1 MSASSPVVLERAMSL
16 ACDPR
21 ATDKERRTAV
31 QVAYDLGKADGRLE
45 GVKEMGEKLFSAAP
59 AVSA

>member
-1 MSASSPVVLERAMSL
+1 MSL